1 MVLLQNRLG
10 PHTKK
15 RRKKEKKT
23 TLRQST
29 CHGADMQELESGTE
43 GEAEGGGKGGSDK
56 RVKEKAHF
64 VLGANSA
71 WRAREDTYVR

>member
-1 MVLLQNRLG
+1 
-10 PHTKK
+10 
-15 RRKKEKKT
+15 
-23 TLRQST
+23 
-29 CHGADMQELESGTE
+29 MQELESGTE
-43 GEAEGGGKGGSDK
+43 GEAEGGGDGGSDK